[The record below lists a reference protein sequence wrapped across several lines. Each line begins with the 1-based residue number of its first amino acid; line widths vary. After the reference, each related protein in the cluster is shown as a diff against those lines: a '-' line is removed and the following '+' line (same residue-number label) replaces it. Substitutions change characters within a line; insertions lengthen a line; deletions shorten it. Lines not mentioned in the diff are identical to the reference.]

1 MCWCDGPGKRSA
13 TAEGER
19 QTDDRRS
26 PLFPD
31 GIDELPFRLQV
42 KLLTVLPVTLIGV
55 AVPWKGDVKPITP
68 GPIPRYMCGAR
79 PAAWEGRRSE

>member
-42 KLLTVLPVTLIGV
+42 KLLTVLPVMQEMFEEAEKQFLE
-55 AVPWKGDVKPITP
+55 VPHRKRFAGES
-68 GPIPRYMCGAR
+68 G
-79 PAAWEGRRSE
+79 